1 MKREILF
8 RGKVSG
14 KRLNKGEWIEGD
26 LVHQLDYYV
35 KPCDKYFI
43 LNKYDTNDYEIG
55 EPIQVDPATVGQ
67 FTGLTDKNGV
77 KIFEGDIL
85 KTYTQTVQII
95 WSENGYTLLAL
106 ADDNFPY
113 WLGREFSAFE
123 VIGNIHDTKEEES
136 E

>member
-1 MKREILF
+1 MREILF
-8 RGKVSG
+8 RGKVT
-14 KRLNKGEWIEGD
+14 KVPRYLKDRMKIGD
-26 LVHQLDYYV
+26 WVYGSYVDYPTAQIFDLEDEY
-35 KPCDKYFI
+35 
-43 LNKYDTNDYEIG
+43 L
-55 EPIQVDPATVGQ
+55 VDPATVGQ

-106 ADDNFPY
+106 DDDNFPY